1 MRLRIQSNKKKGNR
15 QPVST
20 RGQSIAVSVRI
31 REITIRKEMG
41 TGKVIFYLWTS
52 VSSTSMHYYSHVPM
66 SRSGPWERGWHC
78 LASPKKRTQKPS
90 SPPSRA
96 FTIKALLTFYFILF
110 VYLFVYYHYF
120 FGWLGGGGGGGG
132 GGGKGGPLKAILW
145 LRPTRKW
152 EQSVPSAW
160 SPIKKF
166 INVLKGKK
174 KGCIELF
181 HFTWSI
187 PPKVCLK
194 RTSTHRWAIVQTS
207 KRDCIQELHSSDLT
221 ICRGKMWN
229 NAYNHSGERRRVQ
242 PLCLTC
248 FESYDSTRGKKFRAN
263 DFRTI
268 YYLLISFQQWRRGWG
283 NPINTIRG
291 SKKSVT

>member
-1 MRLRIQSNKKKGNR
+1 
-15 QPVST
+15 
-20 RGQSIAVSVRI
+20 
-31 REITIRKEMG
+31 
-41 TGKVIFYLWTS
+41 
-52 VSSTSMHYYSHVPM
+52 M

-120 FGWLGGGGGGGG
+120 FGWLGGGGW
-132 GGGKGGPLKAILW
+132 KGGPLKAILW

-221 ICRGKMWN
+221 ICRGKMWI
-229 NAYNHSGERRRVQ
+229 NAYNLSGEGRGVQ
-242 PLCLTC
+242 PLCL
-248 FESYDSTRGKKFRAN
+248 FRELRLDTRQKVSSQRLSN
-263 DFRTI
+263 
-268 YYLLISFQQWRRGWG
+268 YLLITEFLPVMEEGLG
-283 NPINTIRG
+283 DPINNIRD